1 MTLRNKNRRKAF
13 TLIEI
18 LLAMGIFALVLTSMY
33 SSWSSILRASKAG
46 SKAAEDAQR
55 GRAAM
60 RVIQDA
66 LVSAQMF
73 TANQRYYSFVG
84 GPDGTFSSLSFA
96 SHLPESFPRSSR
108 FGGLGIRRVNLNVE
122 RGKQGQNQLVVR
134 QTPLCMDTEE
144 DEQAFPVVL
153 AKEVKLFQITFWDQ
167 RTAEWVD
174 EWLYTNQLPKLVRV
188 TLAQGDGIDF
198 RRVSQD
204 EVVTRIISIPSVAVP
219 AILQVPGGVPG
230 AVDPSRTNNSLSN
243 SRLNANSSLDNTSRN
258 PNPGFGARSPFNT
271 APPNSRPPYPTGNGR
286 RP

>member
-1 MTLRNKNRRKAF
+1 MTLRRQSYHRGF

-18 LLAMGIFALVLTSMY
+18 MVAMGIFAFVLTAMY

-108 FGGLGIRRVNLNVE
+108 FGGLGIRRVTLNVE

-153 AKEVKLFQITFWDQ
+153 AKDVRLFELTFWDQ
-167 RTAEWVD
+167 RAADWVD
-174 EWLYTNQLPKLVRV
+174 EWVYTNQLPKLVRV
-188 TLAQGDGIDF
+188 SLAQGVGNDH
-198 RRVSQD
+198 RPLSQD
-204 EVVTRIISIPSVAVP
+204 EIVTRIVNIPSIAVP
-219 AILQVPGGVPG
+219 AVLQVPGGVPG
-230 AVDPSRTNNSLSN
+230 AADLSRTNNATPVPRTPLSRGN
-243 SRLNANSSLDNTSRN
+243 SV
-258 PNPGFGARSPFNT
+258 
-271 APPNSRPPYPTGNGR
+271 GR
-286 RP
+286 